1 MRNDYVRHVMLPNFW
16 SFLIFLLDRKT
27 AQGKISLFV
36 NQRSSAVSAAQKTGH
51 SSDFDHDPGLH
62 KPKCLDG
69 GAKV

>member
-1 MRNDYVRHVMLPNFW
+1 MRHDMLPNFE
-16 SFLIFLLDRKT
+16 SFLILLLDQKR
-27 AQGKISLFV
+27 AGARIDVFV